1 MNLLKKKK
9 SDIPRRRLVETDI
22 KTSASSSDIF
32 RRNRTL
38 TGTTSNN
45 FGSVNAKTDLES
57 SRKHAHHL
65 VRHRR
70 KVLSV
75 LTIVL
80 LSAAILWMLI
90 SNFTAT
96 VIISVSNVKLAKPI
110 NSSRY
115 VKVIQDYLDANPIS
129 RLHFNLDQVALTNY
143 VSTKLPE
150 VSNVTQQYMLGIG
163 ETGFAVTLRTPVAGW
178 KIGDKQYYV
187 DSKGVSFD
195 QNYLAAPDV
204 QIIDNSGASP
214 QGSTAIISNRFLSFV
229 GRVVSL
235 SATNGYTVSQ
245 AVLPANTTREL
256 VISVKE
262 SSTLV
267 KLSIDRSA
275 GEQIEDMSKAL
286 KYFAS
291 HGQSPEYIDIRVS
304 GKAFY
309 K

>member
-235 SATNGYTVSQ
+235 SATSGYTVSQ